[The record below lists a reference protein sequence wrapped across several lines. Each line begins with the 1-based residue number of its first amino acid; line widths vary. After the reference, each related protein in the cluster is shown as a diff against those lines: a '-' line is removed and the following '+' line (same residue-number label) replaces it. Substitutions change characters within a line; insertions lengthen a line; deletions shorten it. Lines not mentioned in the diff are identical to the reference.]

1 MAINRRGVGET
12 SEKFGDNWW
21 DYPLLAIEGVA
32 NIFGRS
38 VFSPEEQESEV
49 VRKTQQWHPISG
61 LWGGMESTFSTLGA
75 VASAPG
81 RYRKDWTTALKPWEY
96 LPGGE
101 EYKSYE
107 KIPWW
112 QQMIYESPAMLFT
125 GGVGAAKAMPKA
137 GQLLTPAKGMF
148 GLKAP
153 PPQAF
158 KASKITNPSLQK
170 LKTIMEAHTI
180 ARGKTKAVRTQAMKE
195 MVAKAEQTLAK
206 ELARTGD
213 PGQAMAMASK
223 MLSGKRPIVLP
234 NLKFSGNV
242 WKKMSSSQRLSL
254 AKQAGLANPEEIAK
268 VNWNAL
274 TNRNQGKLLS
284 GFENWFKSEVGE
296 AASGL
301 DVGKIGASL
310 TTNEVKELKGLV
322 LKTEGLQFFEKK
334 NSLTALD
341 KLLFEDQL
349 LQPAELKLLEGVF
362 PGISELNTLKATMGP
377 KAWRTFVDVANIP
390 RSVLA
395 STDLSFTLRQGIM
408 LLTRF
413 PNLLIPTI
421 KWQLKTLFSSKNWE
435 YLDEMIRTDPDFHI
449 FDSVMKTY
457 FAPESGAGIRIGQ
470 RTEEFMSSLA
480 EKIPGIGK
488 VVQASER
495 SFTAGGNYL
504 RWQASKNYLAIARSA
519 GMENPENLRGLGR
532 LINALSGRGEL
543 PKAFSGEMG
552 GFVNAILFAPKFVW
566 SRIQAP
572 LIMLNPG
579 TPALVRKEAA
589 RALVQ
594 FLGAGATIVGLA
606 KLFGAE
612 VEMNPLSSDFG
623 KIKIGNTRLDIWAGY
638 VQWARFLSQL
648 TTGKSK
654 VVATGEIVERN
665 RLDTF
670 MNLVQ
675 SKESPMASIF
685 TDLLKGENF
694 LGEPILTWEDIRS
707 RITPLFIQDLWDA
720 IEADG
725 LMGAAAAGLPGAL
738 GVGVVSYEP
747 RKSGASSGLPKLP
760 EMPGLELPS
769 LK

>member
-1 MAINRRGVGET
+1 MGVADRW
-12 SEKFGDNWW
+12 EKKGGLEWY
-21 DYPLLAIEGVA
+21 DYPLLALEGFA

-38 VFSPEEQESEV
+38 FYDPYEQQQEV
-49 VRKTQQWHPISG
+49 VQRTQEWHPVSG
-61 LWGGMESTFSTLGA
+61 LWGGMESTFGTLGA
-75 VASAPG
+75 ITSAPG
-81 RYRKDWTTALKPWEY
+81 RYREDWTTALKPWEY

-107 KIPWW
+107 KLPWW
-112 QQMIYESPAMLFT
+112 QQMIYESPAFLLGGGT
-125 GGVGAAKAMPKA
+125 GAVKAMPKA

-153 PPQAF
+153 PAQAF
-158 KASKITNPSLQK
+158 RASKITNPTLQK

-180 ARGKTKAVRTQAMKE
+180 ARGKTKGVRTQAMKE
-195 MVAKAEQTLAK
+195 MVAKAEKTLAR

-213 PGQAMAMASK
+213 PEQAMAAASK
-223 MLSGKRPIVLP
+223 ILGGKRPIVLP
-234 NLKFSGNV
+234 NVKFSGNV
-242 WKKMSSSQRLSL
+242 WNKMTTSQRLSL
-254 AKQAGLANPEEIAK
+254 AKQAGLENAESLVTK
-268 VNWNAL
+268 KWGAL
-274 TNRNQGKLLS
+274 TNRNQGKILS
-284 GFENWFKSEVGE
+284 GFENWYKSQIGE
-296 AASGL
+296 AAAGL
-301 DVGKIGASL
+301 DVGKIGEIL
-310 TTNEVKELKGLV
+310 TIEEVRELKSLV

-334 NSLTALD
+334 NSLTALS

-349 LQPAELKLLEGVF
+349 LQPSELKLLERVF
-362 PGISELNTLKATMGP
+362 PGIAELNILKATMGP

-408 LLTRF
+408 LLIRF

-421 KWQLKTLFSSKNWE
+421 KWQLKTLFSSKNWRQ
-435 YLDEMIRTDPDFHI
+435 LDEMIRSDPDFHI
-449 FDSVMKTY
+449 IDGIMKTY
-457 FAPESGAGIRIGQ
+457 FAPESGAGVRIGQ

-488 VVQASER
+488 VVTASER
-495 SFTAGGNYL
+495 AFTAGGNYL
-504 RWQASKNYLAIARSA
+504 RWMASKNYLAIARKA
-519 GMENPENLRGLGR
+519 GMETPENLRGLGR
-532 LINALSGRGEL
+532 LVNALSGRGEL
-543 PKAFSGEMG
+543 PRAFSGEMG

-572 LIMLNPG
+572 LIMLNPS

-594 FLGAGATIVGLA
+594 FLGAGVTIVSLA
-606 KLFGAE
+606 RLMGAD
-612 VEMNPLSSDFG
+612 VELDPRSSDFG

-638 VQWARFLSQL
+638 VQWARFLSQITL
-648 TTGKSK
+648 GESK
-654 VVATGEIVERN
+654 VVGTGKIVERN

-694 LGEPILTWEDIRS
+694 LGEPIGSWEDIRS
-707 RITPLFIQDLWDA
+707 RITPLFLQDLWDA
-720 IEADG
+720 IEEDG
-725 LMGAAAAGLPGAL
+725 LMGLAAGMPGVL
-738 GVGVVSYEP
+738 GVGVVSYES
-747 RKSGASSGLPKLP
+747 RGSGGPSGLPKLP
-760 EMPGLELPS
+760 EPKLPELPS